1 MLNLCSF
8 EHKQYGSAKYFSCII
23 YSNSLFIKKRNCVI
37 KIEVKYLSVTPG
49 AVVGLPFF
57 AHDGCRVR
65 GSDVPGR
72 PGDLEAA
79 DSAVDVVVRPDGQ
92 DVDVDATLAVLAGQ
106 AVLVVHATLDVH
118 LFGLQFEIEIQT
130 KYCLIV
136 HLYIEHRIC

>member
-1 MLNLCSF
+1 
-8 EHKQYGSAKYFSCII
+8 
-23 YSNSLFIKKRNCVI
+23 
-37 KIEVKYLSVTPG
+37 VTPR

-65 GSDVPGR
+65 CSDVPGR

-79 DSAVDVVVRPDGQ
+79 DSTVDVVVRPDGK

-118 LFGLQFEIEIQT
+118 LFGLKLRNRNANKVLFN
-130 KYCLIV
+130 
-136 HLYIEHRIC
+136 R